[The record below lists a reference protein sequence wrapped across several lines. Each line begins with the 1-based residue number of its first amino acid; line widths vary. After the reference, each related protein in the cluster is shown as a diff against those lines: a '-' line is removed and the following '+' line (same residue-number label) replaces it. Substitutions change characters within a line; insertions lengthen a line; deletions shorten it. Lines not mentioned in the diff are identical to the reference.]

1 MTFVLDAS
9 TTLAWCFDDEA
20 VPLADACL
28 VELSRTDA
36 VVPALWKLEVTNVL
50 LVAERRGRISAA
62 DGDRFW
68 TLLNGLPIAVDEDE
82 PAVESLLA
90 IGRELGLSAYD
101 AAYLELASRRG
112 LPIATSDARLRDAC
126 ARRGVELFVPG
137 AP

>member
-20 VPLADACL
+20 NPFAEACL
-28 VELSRTDA
+28 SDLSRTDA

-68 TLLNGLPIAVDEDE
+68 ALLLGLPIAVDDDGA
-82 PAVESLLA
+82 AVESLLA

-101 AAYLELASRRG
+101 ATYLELASRRG
-112 LPIATSDARLRDAC
+112 LPLATLDERLRDAC
-126 ARRGVELFVPG
+126 ARRGIELFVPTQ
-137 AP
+137 P